1 MKREAAKLGRGIA
14 QVMTILLKDQ
24 IENCAATICIES
36 DNINN
41 NDDIQEVA
49 TTMKTILWK
58 WSIFP

>member
-14 QVMTILLKDQ
+14 QVMTILKDQ

-49 TTMKTILWK
+49 TTMKTILW
-58 WSIFP
+58 

>member
-14 QVMTILLKDQ
+14 QVMTILKDQ

>member
-14 QVMTILLKDQ
+14 QVMTILKDQ

-36 DNINN
+36 DDINN

>member
-1 MKREAAKLGRGIA
+1 MKREAAKLGRGVA
-14 QVMTILLKDQ
+14 QVMTILKDQ
-24 IENCAATICIES
+24 MENCAATICIES
-36 DNINN
+36 DDINN